1 MFRQDATG
9 HPGTTCRTRRQVPV
23 VDGQAT
29 VFLSFHRAGEA
40 SGFTAFAE
48 AVAADAA
55 VAAGFCGWR
64 LSVLTSPLLDWAIAV
79 AFDDQGHLHDWMDRA
94 RDLLVGAPY
103 LRLGMELFVDG
114 VPRTP
119 GVLLVRDVAQ
129 PGRVFA
135 DTATAENLA
144 RVERAQ
150 PGYEGSAVFPPAPHQ
165 PTWSSIIRFRT
176 EAQLNAWLASAD
188 LTRALPDRAALLSQE
203 SHATTATSFGSTVR
217 ITDGH
222 AAVTPSWKT
231 AMMIQLILYPAH
243 PLLRAAALAR
253 DVHQSRRQHRAADL
267 GAHAVG
273 ASRARALARSGR
285 GCAPAGEPRRHG
297 RRVRGLCRRARDLR
311 LGPRPAALIDRA
323 RVRRSPGSRVIR
335 PNEGWMNGSG
345 VLSDA
350 SSDPASIRVAFG
362 ARADLVVDRSRPRA
376 QKIWIATQLEASTT
390 KATKKPTVVH
400 TPFDEPSASSSAAG
414 FCSVTSVMR
423 PPICRCRSRAPRRA
437 PRTRQP

>member
-55 VAAGFCGWR
+55 VAAGFSGWR

-79 AFDDQGHLHDWMDRA
+79 VFDDEGHLHDWMDRA

-129 PGRVFA
+129 PGREDAFV
-135 DTATAENLA
+135 ATAENLA

-176 EAQLNAWLASAD
+176 EAQLSAWLASAD

-231 AMMIQLILYPAH
+231 AMMIQLILYPAVM
-243 PLLRAAALAR
+243 LLAR
-253 DVHQSRRQHRAADL
+253 FVNPLIHSFAPQPWLATFISLAVSIALLTWALMPLAHR
-267 GAHAVG
+267 V
-273 ASRARALARSGR
+273 LARW
-285 GCAPAGEPRRHG
+285 
-297 RRVRGLCRRARDLR
+297 L
-311 LGPRPAALIDRA
+311 
-323 RVRRSPGSRVIR
+323 
-335 PNEGWMNGSG
+335 
-345 VLSDA
+345 
-350 SSDPASIRVAFG
+350 DPVEG
-362 ARADLVVDRSRPRA
+362 ARPRVSLVGTVAVCAGYAVVLAIFGSVPVL
-376 QKIWIATQLEASTT
+376 QL
-390 KATKKPTVVH
+390 
-400 TPFDEPSASSSAAG
+400 
-414 FCSVTSVMR
+414 
-423 PPICRCRSRAPRRA
+423 
-437 PRTRQP
+437 